1 MKVMKFG
8 GASIRDPGSLR
19 QVASIVAREKAPR
32 VVVLSAVFGQTNEIR
47 EFAQKAQK
55 GRTDI
60 DQFIKNVRARHE
72 GMAAGAIDDEKA
84 RGRAVKEIDARML
97 TLEILLYGVAYTG
110 ELTERTFDLV
120 QSYGERLAN
129 PLLEGALVSMGVRA
143 KGFESDKIGM
153 ISDGVHGNATADIP
167 ATAQNFKKTLVPE
180 LEAGAV
186 PIVTGFFGCSP
197 DGRCTTFGRNGS
209 DYSAAVIA
217 NALDAEVLEVWK
229 DVDGFMTAD
238 PAIVAEA
245 QPISRL
251 SYDEAGEIAYFGSKI
266 LHPRTIE
273 PVRPKNIA
281 ITVRNSQSPDSVS
294 TQITATG
301 SGRWSEIKS
310 VSHSIE
316 LALIKVYGAGF
327 AYTPGVV
334 LGIASM
340 LFNGGIG
347 IYSVVS
353 SQLCLSILLH
363 SRDCERGA
371 ELLGKAKGS
380 GIERVELDKDVA
392 LVNVVGDG
400 IGGIKGLPGAVFT
413 TVANAG
419 VSIKGISLGGSLNA
433 LNFLVGRGELER
445 TVRAIHD
452 RYILK
457 EGTTGEPG
465 SR

>member
-1 MKVMKFG
+1 MKFG
-8 GASIRDPGSLR
+8 GASIRDAASLR
-19 QVASIVAREKAPR
+19 QAAGIVAHEKSPH
-32 VVVLSAVFGQTNEIR
+32 VVVLSAVYGQTNEIR
-47 EFAQKAQK
+47 EFSRRAQGGK
-55 GRTDI
+55 TDI
-60 DQFIKNVRARHE
+60 DKFIKNIRSLHE
-72 GMAAGAIDDEKA
+72 GLASGGIDDKA
-84 RGRAVKEIDARML
+84 ARERALREIDARML
-97 TLEILLYGVAYTG
+97 TLEILLYGVAYSG
-110 ELTERTFDLV
+110 ELTERQFDLV

-129 PLLEGALVSMGVRA
+129 PLFEGALVSLGVRA

-153 ISDGVHGNATADIP
+153 MTDGVHGNATADIP

-180 LEAGAV
+180 LESGVV
-186 PIVTGFFGCSP
+186 PIVTGFFGASP

-238 PAIVAEA
+238 PHLIKEA
-245 QPISRL
+245 RPIARL

-281 ITVRNSQSPDSVS
+281 ITVRNTAAPDSVS
-294 TQITATG
+294 TQITAVG
-301 SGRWSEIKS
+301 AGRWSEVKS
-310 VSHSIE
+310 VSHSTE
-316 LALIKVYGAGF
+316 LALLKVYGAGF

-334 LGIASM
+334 QAISSL
-340 LFNGGIG
+340 LYKEGIG

-363 SRDCERGA
+363 SRDCDRAA
-371 ELLGKAKGS
+371 ELLKSAQNA
-380 GIERVELDKDVA
+380 GIERVELDMDVA
-392 LVNVVGDG
+392 LINVVGDG

-413 TVANAG
+413 TVANSG
-419 VSIKGISLGGSLNA
+419 VSIKQISLGGSLNA
-433 LNFLVGRGELER
+433 LNFLVGRGDLEQ

-452 RYILK
+452 RYIVK
-457 EGTTGEPG
+457 PDG
-465 SR
+465 

>member
-8 GASIRDPGSLR
+8 GASIRDSEGLR
-19 QVASIVAREKAPR
+19 QVAGIVAHDQAPR

-47 EFAQKAQK
+47 EFARKAQNGK
-55 GRTDI
+55 TDL
-60 DQFIKNVRARHE
+60 DQFIKTVRARHE
-72 GMAAGAIDDEKA
+72 GLAAGAIDDGKA
-84 RGRAVKEIDARML
+84 RDRALKEIDVRML
-97 TLEILLYGVAYTG
+97 TLEILLYGVAYSG
-110 ELTERTFDLV
+110 ELTERQFDLV

-129 PLLEGALVSMGVRA
+129 PLLEGALASSGVRA

-153 ISDGVHGNATADIP
+153 ITDGVHGNATADIP
-167 ATAQNFKKTLVPE
+167 ATAQNFKKTVVPE
-180 LEAGAV
+180 LEAGTV
-186 PIVTGFFGCSP
+186 PIITGFFGCSP
-197 DGRCTTFGRNGS
+197 EGRCTTFGRNGS

-238 PAIVAEA
+238 PKLVPDAR
-245 QPISRL
+245 PISKL

-273 PVRPKNIA
+273 PIRPKNIA
-281 ITVRNSQSPDSVS
+281 IALRNSAAPDSLA
-294 TQITATG
+294 TIITAEG

-310 VSHSIE
+310 VSHSSE
-316 LALIKVYGAGF
+316 LALLKVYGAGF

-340 LFNGGIG
+340 LFKEGIG

-371 ELLGKAKGS
+371 ELLGKAGSS
-380 GIERVELDKDVA
+380 GIEHVELDRDIA

-419 VSIKGISLGGSLNA
+419 VSIKQISLGGSLNA
-433 LNFLVGRGELER
+433 LNFLVGRGELEK

-452 RYILK
+452 RYIIK
-457 EGTTGEPG
+457 ADA
-465 SR
+465 

>member
-8 GASIRDPGSLR
+8 GASIRDAASLR
-19 QVASIVAREKAPR
+19 QAAGIVEREKSPH
-32 VVVLSAVFGQTNEIR
+32 VVVLSAVYGQTNEIR
-47 EFAQKAQK
+47 EFSRKAQTGK
-55 GRTDI
+55 TDI
-60 DQFIKNVRARHE
+60 DKFIKNVRARHE
-72 GMAAGAIDDEKA
+72 GLASGGMDDKAARE
-84 RGRAVKEIDARML
+84 RALREIDARML
-97 TLEILLYGVAYTG
+97 TLEILLYGVAYSG
-110 ELTERTFDLV
+110 ELTDRTFDLV

-129 PLLEGALVSMGVRA
+129 PLFEGALVSLGVRA

-153 ISDGVHGNATADIP
+153 MTDGVNGNATADIP
-167 ATAQNFKKTLVPE
+167 ATAINFKKTLVPE
-180 LEAGAV
+180 LESGVV
-186 PIVTGFFGCSP
+186 PIVTGFFGASP

-217 NALDAEVLEVWK
+217 NALDADVLEVWK

-238 PAIVAEA
+238 PHLIKEA
-245 QPISRL
+245 RPIARL

-281 ITVRNSQSPDSVS
+281 ITVRNTGAPDAVA
-294 TQITATG
+294 TQITAVG

-310 VSHSIE
+310 VSHSTE
-316 LALIKVYGAGF
+316 LALLKVYGAGF

-334 LGIASM
+334 QGISA
-340 LFNGGIG
+340 LLYKEGIG

-363 SRDCERGA
+363 ARDCERAA
-371 ELLGKAKGS
+371 ELLGKAQS
-380 GIERVELDKDVA
+380 AGIERVELDKDVA
-392 LVNVVGDG
+392 LINVVGDG
-400 IGGIKGLPGAVFT
+400 IGGIKGLPGSVFT

-419 VSIKGISLGGSLNA
+419 VSIKQISLGGSLNA
-433 LNFLVGRGELER
+433 LNFLVGRGELEQ

-457 EGTTGEPG
+457 EQAGQ
-465 SR
+465 

>member
-8 GASIRDPGSLR
+8 GASIRDSESLR
-19 QVASIVAREKAPR
+19 QAAAIVARDQGRR

-47 EFAQKAQK
+47 EFARKAQS
-55 GRTDI
+55 GRSDI
-60 DQFIKNVRARHE
+60 DQFIKSVRGRHE
-72 GMAAGAIDDEKA
+72 TLVSGGIDDKSA
-84 RGRAVKEIDARML
+84 RERALREIDARMA
-97 TLEILLYGVAYTG
+97 TLEILLYGVAYSG
-110 ELTERTFDLV
+110 ELTDRTFDLV

-129 PLLEGALVSMGVRA
+129 PLLEGALVSLGVRA
-143 KGFESDKIGM
+143 KGFESDKIGLM
-153 ISDGVHGNATADIP
+153 TDGVHGNATADIP
-167 ATAQNFKKTLVPE
+167 ASAQNFKRTVLPE
-180 LEAGAV
+180 LESGTV
-186 PIVTGFFGCSP
+186 PIITGFFGASP

-217 NALDAEVLEVWK
+217 NALDADVLEVWK

-238 PAIVAEA
+238 PHLIKEA
-245 QPISRL
+245 RPIARL

-273 PVRPKNIA
+273 PVRPRNIA
-281 ITVRNSQSPDSVS
+281 ITVRNTGAPDSVS
-294 TQITATG
+294 TQITAVG
-301 SGRWSEIKS
+301 AGRWSEIKS
-310 VSHSIE
+310 VSHSTE
-316 LALIKVYGAGF
+316 LALLKVYGAGF

-334 LGIASM
+334 QGISS
-340 LFNGGIG
+340 LLYKEGIG

-363 SRDCERGA
+363 SRDCDRAA
-371 ELLGKAKGS
+371 ELLKAAGNA

-419 VSIKGISLGGSLNA
+419 VSIKQISLGGSLNA
-433 LNFLVGRGELER
+433 LNFLVGRGDLEQ

-452 RYILK
+452 RYIVK
-457 EGTTGEPG
+457 PDG
-465 SR
+465 